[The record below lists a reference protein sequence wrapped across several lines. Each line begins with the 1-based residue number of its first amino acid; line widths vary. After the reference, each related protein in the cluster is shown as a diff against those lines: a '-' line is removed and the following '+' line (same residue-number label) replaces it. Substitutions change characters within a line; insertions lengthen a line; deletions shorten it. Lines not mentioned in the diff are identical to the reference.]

1 MTESSVRRV
10 ASIACLGLA
19 LLFGLSPAVSQEQA
33 KPWGVQLSGS
43 FSEAEARATYD
54 RVRQMLPEIVPM
66 GPPVLV
72 DGHYGS
78 RGPGRF
84 YRARVGTAS
93 RSDADS
99 LCGMIRAAGS
109 SCVVLRMEQ
118 RP

>member
-1 MTESSVRRV
+1 MITSSVRRFALV
-10 ASIACLGLA
+10 AGAGIALSSWP
-19 LLFGLSPAVSQEQA
+19 SPAAAQDEPKA
-33 KPWGVQLSGS
+33 WGVQLSGS

-54 RVRQMLPEIVPM
+54 RVRRMLPEIVPM
-66 GPPVLV
+66 GPPVVV
-72 DGHYGS
+72 DGPYGS

-93 RSDADS
+93 RPDADA
-99 LCGMIRAAGS
+99 LCGMIRAGGS